1 VWEYNTANGN
11 WTKKSG
17 FPEPPRCSSAF
28 FSIDNYGYYGCGMQP
43 DLTQFKDMWRYNPSN
58 NKWIRIEDF
67 PGGLRSHL
75 IGSTVGQYGFV
86 GLGLLQYPVTYF
98 KDFWKFNPR

>member
-1 VWEYNTANGN
+1 
-11 WTKKSG
+11 
-17 FPEPPRCSSAF
+17 
-28 FSIDNYGYYGCGMQP
+28 MQP